1 LNLRPSGYE
10 ADELE
15 DLKGLN
21 STHPWYAFLILVFM
35 FSMAGV
41 PPTIGFFAKLS
52 VIQAVIDV
60 ELTWL
65 AVIAV
70 LFAVIGA
77 FYYLRV
83 IKLVY
88 FDPPAQ
94 DTREISASADLRVL
108 LSANAVALILLLPVV
123 GMIQEM
129 CTSAIASVI
138 GAF

>member
-1 LNLRPSGYE
+1 MLLSRAGYE
-10 ADELE
+10 ADELD
-15 DLKGLN
+15 DLRGLN
-21 STHPWYAFLILVFM
+21 QSHPWYAFLILIFM

-88 FDPPAQ
+88 FEPPAVAA
-94 DTREISASADLRVL
+94 REISAAADLRVL
-108 LSANAVALILLLPVV
+108 LSANAVALVLLLPMV
-123 GMIQEM
+123 GPIQEM
-129 CTSAIASVI
+129 CTQAIASVV